1 MKTIKNIIL
10 VVLFGT
16 LVAFLLYIA
25 PNYKIDENEKL
36 TNLVINYSNVTG
48 RMKGEVIIEDDGTIY
63 ISKNDIENYYDKYI
77 YYDKKY
83 DYIVATAN
91 DKSACF
97 VIKAETLNINGEI
110 STAKIIYKD
119 DMHYIPISKI
129 EDVYNIDVNYIPAYN
144 TVMIESLNKELIT
157 AKTND
162 QLNIKYK
169 NTEFSKTLEKV
180 ESNQKLAIVPN
191 KENKNYNGWTLVRT
205 ENGKIGYVKT
215 EKLADTVTDRAET
228 VKENKMISL
237 VWEYFSEEGGKAPLR
252 EENEKYEGINA
263 ISPAFFYLE
272 KSEVK
277 ENIGERGI
285 NYITWAKSNNYEIWA
300 RVANNND
307 SKAKMDEFSEWIND
321 YKKRQY
327 VINQIVNYVQKY
339 DLDGINIDFENIYMA
354 DKDSLSRFII
364 ELKPQLANLNATLSV
379 DVTEPDGSENWS
391 LCYNRNIIGDVAD
404 YIVFMAYDQHGSSSK
419 TAGSVAAYNWV
430 EKNVKKFINQEEVD
444 SNKIILGIPL
454 YTRLWEQVENE
465 KPQSRVIEIKNIN
478 KYIPSD
484 VEVQWLED
492 EKQNYIEYTKNG
504 KTYKMW
510 IENEKS
516 ISEKLDLIKKYNL
529 SGAAFWQ
536 KSLGDESIWK
546 IVKEKLLE

>member
-1 MKTIKNIIL
+1 M
-10 VVLFGT
+10 
-16 LVAFLLYIA
+16 
-25 PNYKIDENEKL
+25 EKF
-36 TNLVINYSNVTG
+36 YF
-48 RMKGEVIIEDDGTIY
+48 
-63 ISKNDIENYYDKYI
+63 IS
-77 YYDKKY
+77 
-83 DYIVATAN
+83 
-91 DKSACF
+91 
-97 VIKAETLNINGEI
+97 
-110 STAKIIYKD
+110 
-119 DMHYIPISKI
+119 
-129 EDVYNIDVNYIPAYN
+129 
-144 TVMIESLNKELIT
+144 
-157 AKTND
+157 
-162 QLNIKYK
+162 
-169 NTEFSKTLEKV
+169 
-180 ESNQKLAIVPN
+180 
-191 KENKNYNGWTLVRT
+191 
-205 ENGKIGYVKT
+205 
-215 EKLADTVTDRAET
+215 T

-252 EENEKYEGINA
+252 EENEKYEGLNA

-285 NYITWAKSNNYEIWA
+285 NYINWAKSNNYEIWA